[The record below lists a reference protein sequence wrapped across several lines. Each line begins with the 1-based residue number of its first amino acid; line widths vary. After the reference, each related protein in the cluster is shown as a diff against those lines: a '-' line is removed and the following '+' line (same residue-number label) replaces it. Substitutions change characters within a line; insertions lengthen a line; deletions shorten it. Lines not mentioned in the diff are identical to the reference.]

1 MSETPSTITCPR
13 CEHEVPAAPY
23 CVRCGEWLVDD
34 LSKHPSG
41 KRGFAAAPNESAF
54 SPRLI
59 STIFP
64 QLPRAD
70 MDAFRASL
78 ALGAAAIIV
87 LALFR
92 LFPLALIGSAVLVPL
107 LVVLYLWDV
116 DLYEDEPRLVL
127 GLTILWGIAAGIGVG
142 FLSKHVIS
150 TDAALAFQITTHTLV
165 WSGILI
171 PLISF
176 ALMVV
181 GPLPL
186 LPYRKFN
193 DVLDGATFGAATAVA
208 FVGAELLTHSSDFL
222 ASGVRPVGAT
232 VPWILRLISLG
243 VIVPVLAAC
252 AVGAAMGAL
261 WLRYRAPV
269 RDRKVLGP
277 LGHPLLALPLAAGL
291 IVGGALI
298 QLYLDTWLETILL
311 LVAALLAILWLRQ
324 MIHIGLL
331 QEASEI
337 EIGPPVTCGN
347 CGKQTPRHT
356 FCAYCGVSLTALPKT
371 MRPERPWAE
380 RPPRRGEQPA

>member
-1 MSETPSTITCPR
+1 VSESPSTIKCPR
-13 CEHEVPAAPY
+13 CEHEVPATSY

-34 LSKHPSG
+34 LSTHPSG
-41 KRGFAAAPNESAF
+41 RRGFTAAPHESRF
-54 SPRLI
+54 TPNMI

-70 MDAFRASL
+70 MDSFRASL

-92 LFPLALIGSAVLVPL
+92 LFPLGLVGSAVLVPL
-107 LVVLYLWDV
+107 LVILYLWDV
-116 DLYEDEPRLVL
+116 DLYEDEPLFVL
-127 GLTILWGIAAGIGVG
+127 GLTIAWGAGAGVAIG
-142 FLSKHVIS
+142 FLTRHIV
-150 TDAALAFQITTHTLV
+150 DPEAGLAVQTTNHTLL

-176 ALMVV
+176 ALMLA

-193 DVLDGATFGAATAVA
+193 DVLDGATFGGACAVA
-208 FVGAELLTHSSDFL
+208 FVGAEILTHSADFL
-222 ASGVRPVGAT
+222 GSGIRPVGST
-232 VPWILRLISLG
+232 VPWALRLISLG
-243 VIVPVLAAC
+243 VVVPVLAAC
-252 AVGAAMGAL
+252 AVGGAAGVL

-269 RDRKVLGP
+269 RDRNILGP
-277 LGHPLLALPLAAGL
+277 LSQPVVAIPLAAAL
-291 IVGGALI
+291 IAGAALI
-298 QLYLDTWLETILL
+298 QLYTDTWLELFLLIL
-311 LVAALLAILWLRQ
+311 AALIALIWLRQ

-337 EIGPPVTCGN
+337 EIGAPITCGN

-356 FCAYCGVSLTALPKT
+356 FCAHCGVSLQALPKAQ
-371 MRPERPWAE
+371 RPPRPWAE
-380 RPPRRGEQPA
+380 AGGAKAS

>member
-1 MSETPSTITCPR
+1 MSETPSTVKCPR
-13 CEHEVPAAPY
+13 CEHEVPATTY

-41 KRGFAAAPNESAF
+41 RRGFSAAPNEGRFTPNA
-54 SPRLI
+54 I

-70 MDAFRASL
+70 MDSFRASL

-87 LALFR
+87 LAIFR
-92 LFPLALIGSAVLVPL
+92 LFPLGLVGAAVLVPL
-107 LVVLYLWDV
+107 LVILYLWDV
-116 DLYEDEPRLVL
+116 DLYEDEPLFVL
-127 GLTILWGIAAGIGVG
+127 GATIAWGVGIGIAVG
-142 FLSKHVIS
+142 FLTRHIIDQK
-150 TDAALAFQITTHTLV
+150 AGLAFQTSHHTLI

-176 ALMVV
+176 VAIIA

-193 DVLDGATFGAATAVA
+193 DVLDGATFGAATAVS

-222 ASGVRPVGAT
+222 ASGVRPVGST
-232 VPWILRLISLG
+232 VPWALRLISLG
-243 VIVPVLAAC
+243 VVVPVLVAC

-261 WLRYRAPV
+261 WLRYRSPAV
-269 RDRKVLGP
+269 DKNVLGP
-277 LGHPLLALPLAAGL
+277 LGNPFVALPLAAGMM
-291 IVGGALI
+291 VGAALI
-298 QLYLDTWLETILL
+298 QLYLDTWLELFL
-311 LVAALLAILWLRQ
+311 LVVEALIALLWLRQ
-324 MIHIGLL
+324 MIHLGLL

-337 EIGPPVTCGN
+337 EIGPPVTCTN

-356 FCAYCGVSLTALPKT
+356 FCGNCGMALAAQPKSV
-371 MRPERPWAE
+371 RPPRPWAE
-380 RPPRRGEQPA
+380 QMPAKEARA